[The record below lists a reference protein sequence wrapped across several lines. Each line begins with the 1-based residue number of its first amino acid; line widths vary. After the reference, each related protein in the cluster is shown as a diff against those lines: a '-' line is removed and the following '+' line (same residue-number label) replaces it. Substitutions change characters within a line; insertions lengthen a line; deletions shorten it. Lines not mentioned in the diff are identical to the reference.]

1 MSQLSPTDTHRS
13 HANRKDIRKGSARP
27 YSGRCDA
34 SIIPFPTFPSLIL
47 QPCVGVRRSRLVSVL
62 LLIALIAFSGNLWG
76 QITSG
81 AIFGTVKDPNGA
93 VVQGAVVTIKDSAI
107 GFERTVK
114 SGGEG
119 NFVAVDLPAG
129 TYTIT
134 VSASGFKLYA
144 KEGVVLDVG
153 ARLSLGD
160 FKLSVGSSTETIT
173 VAASGGQMQLQAAS
187 GERSAV
193 IDSQQLTDLLS
204 NGRNVLDDLK
214 ILAGINSTF
223 NGADSNKGGLDSMNI
238 NGTRANEHLLT
249 VDGISNED
257 NGNNGGVQVTVN
269 TDAIAEVKVET
280 SNYQAEYGKAAGG
293 QIAVSIKNG
302 TSAFHGDARYFYR
315 HENMNANTWFNDQS
329 NYYARQNGSALLP
342 TNKFR
347 HNDVG
352 AQLGGPVIFPKSN
365 FNANHDK
372 LFFFYSQESYHQLEP
387 GGTTQA
393 YVPTND
399 ERNGIFTSSTDGLG
413 NAVVIKDPANGGQ
426 PFSDNQIPSG
436 RIVGG
441 IQQLMKLYPQP
452 NTVDPTAGHNNY
464 NYQIETAAS
473 HPRNE
478 EIARVDWQIN
488 PGNRFFTRFIANQDH
503 ENDPLGNGGLYG
515 TSNYKLGNGVSS
527 SQPGYNVAFD
537 LTTALGSSMVNEV
550 TAGWSVATQQIN
562 SIGNAISNSATGISI
577 PLVYAVPGSSPIP
590 DISFTG
596 RSQQQGSSD
605 YNGALPFNTAQT
617 VINLTDNLTKT
628 LGRHTFKV
636 GVFFERSRKDQSDWG
651 NSNGQFSFSG
661 LDQSQPM
668 QTGDPYA
675 NALLGYYNTFGQSST
690 RPRGFF
696 RYTSADF
703 YLQDTWK
710 VNSHL
715 TLDYGMRFPWFQ
727 PQYDAKLQD
736 VNFVASSYD
745 PSQAVRI
752 YQEWQNG
759 NWYAYDPANPSVHV
773 ADYLKGTIVP
783 GSGNAANGMQ
793 LARNGYYKGGFKDVG
808 IVYEPRL
815 GFAYDLKGNSKT
827 IIRGGA
833 AITHDRFQGNPI
845 YNQVDDNPPNKYQA
859 TLQYGQVTDLG
870 SVGSATLSPVT
881 VVGFDPSGKLP
892 TVYSY
897 SLGIQRDLGKGTMLD
912 VAYVGNLQRHLSQM
926 VNQNYIPYGYCFTY
940 AAQDPGNSSYGG
952 QPVPTPEQG
961 GEGSWLPS
969 QYAGLPYL
977 GDRVLPQNSMERYQ
991 GYSNV
996 DHYTWDGVGNYNS
1009 LQVQLNRRFGHGLKF
1024 GGAYTFSKT
1033 MDTTDN
1039 DGSWINTISEKKYNY
1054 QLAGFD
1060 RPQILAVN
1068 YIYELPRFSAYLGH
1082 SHIVSLLTDNFEV
1095 SGISQF
1101 IKGTPGIIGLDL
1113 SWYQRLIDGSYSEPT
1128 RAYIKPGAKPS
1139 KGNGRYA
1146 AVDPTA
1152 FVMPNIGT
1160 PAPWPKQYLRGGG
1173 TNSTDLA
1180 VLKKIPVSSGE
1191 KRYVELRMEAF
1202 NAFNHPQFWGIN
1214 LYAQPAVNDGS
1225 QGGNYWG
1232 FAWNWANVVP
1242 VNPNNIRPAGSKSN
1256 LGTYFGD
1263 YNSGGNPRIVQLAA
1277 KLYF

>member
-1 MSQLSPTDTHRS
+1 M
-13 HANRKDIRKGSARP
+13 
-27 YSGRCDA
+27 
-34 SIIPFPTFPSLIL
+34 
-47 QPCVGVRRSRLVSVL
+47 
-62 LLIALIAFSGNLWG
+62 IAFGGNLWG

-81 AIFGTVKDPNGA
+81 TIFGTVKDPKGA
-93 VVQGAVVTIKDSAI
+93 MLAGATITVSDAAI
-107 GFERTVK
+107 GLERTIK

-119 NFVAVDLPAG
+119 AFVLVDLPAG

-134 VSASGFKLYA
+134 VSAPGFKAYA

-153 ARLSLGD
+153 SRLSVGD
-160 FKLSVGSSTETIT
+160 FKLSVGVTSETVT
-173 VAASGGQMQLQAAS
+173 VVASGGEMQLQAAS

-193 IDSQQLTDLLS
+193 IDSKQLTDLLS
-204 NGRNVLDDLK
+204 NGNNVLDDLK
-214 ILAGINSTF
+214 ILAGVNSTF

-293 QIAVSIKNG
+293 QIALSIKNG
-302 TSAFHGDARYFYR
+302 TNAFHGDLRYFHR
-315 HENMNANTWFNDQS
+315 HEDMNANTWFNDQS
-329 NYYARQNGSALLP
+329 NYYAKQNGNAMLSTPL
-342 TNKFR
+342 FR
-347 HNDVG
+347 HNDFG
-352 AQLGGPVIFPKSN
+352 GQLGGPVIFPKSH
-365 FNANHDK
+365 FNANRDK
-372 LFFFYSQESYHQLEP
+372 LFFFYSQQSYHQLEP

-393 YVPTND
+393 YVPTQD
-399 ERNGIFTSSTDGLG
+399 ERNGIFKNSTDGLD
-413 NAVVIKDPANGGQ
+413 NAVVLKDPANGGQ
-426 PFSDNQIPSG
+426 AFLNNQIPSG

-441 IQQLMKLYPQP
+441 IQQLMNLYPLP
-452 NTVDPTAGHNNY
+452 NAVDPTPGHNNY
-464 NYQIETAAS
+464 NYQIETSTS

-478 EIARVDWQIN
+478 EIGRVDWQAN
-488 PGNRFFTRFIANQDH
+488 SNNRFFARFIANQDH
-503 ENDPLGNGGLYG
+503 EDDPLGNGGLYG
-515 TSNYKLGNGVSS
+515 TSNYKLGKGVSS
-527 SQPGYNVAFD
+527 SQPGYSTAFD
-537 LTTALGSSMVNEV
+537 LTTTIGPRTVNEV
-550 TAGWSVATQQIN
+550 TAGWSTATQTIE
-562 SIGNAISNSATGISI
+562 SIGDTISRSANNYNLG
-577 PLVYAVPGSSPIP
+577 LVYALPGSSPIP
-590 DISFTG
+590 DLSLTG

-605 YNGALPFNTAQT
+605 YNGAVPFDTAQT
-617 VINLTDNLTKT
+617 VINVTDNLTRT
-628 LGRHTFKV
+628 IGRHTLKA
-636 GVFFERSRKDQSDWG
+636 GIFFERSRKDQSDWG
-651 NSNGQFSFSG
+651 NSNGQFSFNG
-661 LDQSQPM
+661 QDQTQPM
-668 QTGDPYA
+668 QTGDTYA
-675 NALLGYYNTFGQSST
+675 DALLGYYNTFAQSST

-703 YLQDTWK
+703 YLQDTWR

-727 PQYDAKLQD
+727 PQYDAKNQD
-736 VNFVASSYD
+736 TNFVASSYD

-759 NWYAYDPANPSVHV
+759 NAYAYDPTNPSIHV

-783 GSGNAANGMQ
+783 GSGNAANGIQ
-793 LARNGYYKGGFKDVG
+793 QAKNGYYKGGFKDVG

-815 GFAYDLKGNSKT
+815 GFAYDFRGNGKT
-827 IIRGGA
+827 IIRGGG

-859 TLQYGQVTDLG
+859 TLQYGQVTDLA
-870 SVGSATLSPVT
+870 SVGAATLSPVT

-897 SLGIQRDLGKGTMLD
+897 SLGVQHDLGKGIMVD

-926 VNQNYIPYGYCFTY
+926 VNQNYIPYNYAFTY
-940 AAQDPGNSSYGG
+940 AAQDPGNSSYNG
-952 QPVPTPEQG
+952 QPVPTPAQG
-961 GEGSWLPS
+961 GEGSWIPS
-969 QYAGLPYL
+969 QYTAAGFSYI
-977 GDRVLPQNSMERYQ
+977 GDRALPQNSMEPYH

-1009 LQVQLNRRFGHGLKF
+1009 LQVQVNRRFGHGLKF
-1024 GGAYTFSKT
+1024 GGSYTYSKT
-1033 MDTTDN
+1033 LDSTDN
-1039 DGSWINTISEKKYNY
+1039 DGSWVNTISEKVYNY
-1054 QLAGFD
+1054 GLAGFD

-1068 YIYELPRFSAYLGH
+1068 YIYDLPKFSTYLGR
-1082 SHIVSLLTDNFEV
+1082 SRVLAAITDNFEV

-1128 RAYIKPGAKPS
+1128 RAYIKAGAHPS

-1180 VLKKIPVSSGE
+1180 LLKKIPVSSGDS
-1191 KRYVELRMEAF
+1191 RYLELRMEAF
-1202 NAFNHPQFWGIN
+1202 NAFNHPQFWGRN
-1214 LYAQPAVNDGS
+1214 TYAQPALSDGT

-1242 VNPNNIRPAGSKSN
+1242 VNPSNIRPAGSKNN

-1263 YNSGGNPRIVQLAA
+1263 YNSGGNPRVVQLAA
-1277 KLYF
+1277 KFYF